1 MDIVLPAAPTTLTWY
16 GGGPGEAYPDT
27 CAAARIG
34 RFTARVEELQTPYLF
49 PRENGSRTGV
59 RWAELHGGPAGSSLR
74 VSGPEP
80 FSLAVRPWSAAAL
93 DVAGHTT
100 DLRPDGHLYLALDAA
115 QHGIGSAS
123 WRARRTAR
131 PSARCRTDVLR
142 RGIARRLTVSQVGST
157 DGGATDS
164 RTMRWVPSTT

>member
-1 MDIVLPAAPTTLTWY
+1 M
-16 GGGPGEAYPDT
+16 
-27 CAAARIG
+27 
-34 RFTARVEELQTPYLF
+34 
-49 PRENGSRTGV
+49 

-93 DVAGHTT
+93 DLAGHTG

-123 WRARRTAR
+123 RGLGVR
-131 PSARCRTDVLR
+131 PAH
-142 RGIARRLTVSQVGST
+142 RLAAGPMSFAVELLAG
-157 DGGATDS
+157 
-164 RTMRWVPSTT
+164 

>member
-1 MDIVLPAAPTTLTWY
+1 MPLPRVGLDIVLPAAPTTLTWY

-34 RFTARVEELQTPYLF
+34 RFTARVEDLQTPHLF
-49 PRENGSRTGV
+49 PQENGSRTGV

-93 DVAGHTT
+93 DLARHTT
-100 DLRPDGHLYLALDAA
+100 DLRPDGHLHLALDAA

-123 WRARRTAR
+123 CGPGVR
-131 PSARCRTDVLR
+131 PAH
-142 RGIARRLTVSQVGST
+142 RLAAGPMSFAVELLAG
-157 DGGATDS
+157 
-164 RTMRWVPSTT
+164 